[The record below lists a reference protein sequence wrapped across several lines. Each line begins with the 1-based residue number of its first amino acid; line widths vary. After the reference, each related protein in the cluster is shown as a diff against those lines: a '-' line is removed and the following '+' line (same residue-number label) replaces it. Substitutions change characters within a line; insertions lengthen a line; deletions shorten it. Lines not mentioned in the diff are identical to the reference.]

1 MQEENEEMPATTA
14 AAHAAQQRGAGA
26 LGALHAIA
34 DSLQLVGLGHV
45 MHAAAG
51 ATAEAHAAC
60 RLAGFAAGEFLA
72 EAVAPAR
79 AWSAAVPLRFLQ
91 AVVGDEQVRC
101 SRPPL
106 SLSPS

>member
-1 MQEENEEMPATTA
+1 MPDTTA
-14 AAHAAQQRGAGA
+14 AAHVAQQCGAGA

-34 DSLQLVGLGHV
+34 DSLQIVGLGHV

-51 ATAEAHAAC
+51 AAAEAHAAR

-72 EAVAPAR
+72 EALPPAR
-79 AWSAAVPLRFLQ
+79 AWSAAVPLRFVQ

-101 SRPPL
+101 SRPPP
-106 SLSPS
+106 SLPPS